1 MARNNTEGIS
11 QVVNPLILVTLRSRA
26 SQILVVFDPPLAVAV
41 SFPSCIHI
49 GQNWMQLIMNAG
61 KADWPF
67 ECATT
72 NKNDM
77 RVSLIAVTKIY
88 WSLFL
93 NRDLTR
99 SFKIELQ
106 VQFGKI
112 DSKWLTRNDRES
124 CAVF

>member
-77 RVSLIAVTKIY
+77 RVSLIAVTKNILEPPLEPG
-88 WSLFL
+88 SDAV
-93 NRDLTR
+93 N
-99 SFKIELQ
+99 Q
-106 VQFGKI
+106 
-112 DSKWLTRNDRES
+112 DRTS
-124 CAVF
+124 STVWKDRLKVADKKR